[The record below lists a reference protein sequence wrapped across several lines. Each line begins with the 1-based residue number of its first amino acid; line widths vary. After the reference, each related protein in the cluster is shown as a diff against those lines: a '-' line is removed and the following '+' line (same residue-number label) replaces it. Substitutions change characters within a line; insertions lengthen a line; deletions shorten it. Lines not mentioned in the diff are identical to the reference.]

1 MSKSDAP
8 LKFSLKAKQI
18 PVTGMVTGTC
28 ILLALYGFFAEF
40 SGRQH

>member
-28 ILLALYGFFAEF
+28 IA
-40 SGRQH
+40 